1 MGVRDEKHAPTLVGV
16 RTPTSG
22 EFRLA
27 DVRVPSAAAWLSS
40 IPITPDRVHTVRER
54 QAREEREAR
63 QRGKRGSEGSE
74 GQTAHTD
81 VGQGAQ
87 SKTATMVLLQGA
99 GLASPPPPQAR
110 TATVPSPLSFL
121 LRPLHCIMILD
132 RDSPDS
138 GSYQRASCW
147 QGVGG
152 GPNDLHGQYTCETVR
167 AVSPMSVAAEADSDA
182 QHGGL
187 DAQQAR
193 LRGMR
198 QAHQHLDQTPLPNT
212 FTKHFSADTH
222 PHLAVVDSANLVYFR
237 RHPHRAGL
245 IAVSTQAFIALH
257 SHLRFGRDSISRQAA
272 IDVYEQY
279 RADAHHQRFIQRT
292 VSLVHVRATEVPF
305 TTPQVDA
312 SRAWTYSLTRAA
324 PGRCTL

>member
-132 RDSPDS
+132 R
-138 GSYQRASCW
+138 G
-147 QGVGG
+147 
-152 GPNDLHGQYTCETVR
+152 L
-167 AVSPMSVAAEADSDA
+167 SVLTAALTSAHPAGRGLAEAQTICTASTP
-182 QHGGL
+182 
-187 DAQQAR
+187 AR
-193 LRGMR
+193 RCVQSVQCQWLQRPTRTRSTAASTRSRHASGVCGR
-198 QAHQHLDQTPLPNT
+198 HTNTLIKHLYQTPLPNT
-212 FTKHFSADTH
+212 FLLTLIPTSLLSTVQIWSIFAGTLIEPGLSPSRHRPLLHSTATCDLVATASADKQ
-222 PHLAVVDSANLVYFR
+222 P
-237 RHPHRAGL
+237 
-245 IAVSTQAFIALH
+245 
-257 SHLRFGRDSISRQAA
+257 
-272 IDVYEQY
+272 
-279 RADAHHQRFIQRT
+279 
-292 VSLVHVRATEVPF
+292 
-305 TTPQVDA
+305 
-312 SRAWTYSLTRAA
+312 
-324 PGRCTL
+324 